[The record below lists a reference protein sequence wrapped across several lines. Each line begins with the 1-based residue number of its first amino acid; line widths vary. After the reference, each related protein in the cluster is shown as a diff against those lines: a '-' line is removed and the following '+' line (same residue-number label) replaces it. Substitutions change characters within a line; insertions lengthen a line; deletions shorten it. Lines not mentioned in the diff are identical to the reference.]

1 MTFGERLGGAENML
15 FTFLRHVDRTRVEA
29 TVVFFAPGPF
39 EREVA
44 ALGFA
49 TRVIV
54 PGRFREVRR
63 ETRAIVRLAREL
75 RALRPDLVV
84 AWLTR
89 DQVYVGLAAPLAG
102 LARRV
107 VWWQHLL
114 PSDALDRVAT
124 LLPAGAIGTSSRGA
138 AAAQARLR
146 PRRPTFTVAPGI
158 DPPRAATADEAAA
171 VRDELGIPA
180 GRVVAGNV
188 ARLQPWKGQPL
199 LLEATALMRSRG
211 LDVHALFVGGDAHH
225 LAPGYAE
232 GLRRQAAELGIA
244 DAVTFAGQV
253 PDPAPYL
260 GAIDMLV
267 NLAALEPFGIAMVE
281 AMALGLPVVAV
292 DAVGPREI
300 VEPESTGLLSAASG
314 TALAEAIGRVAADR
328 ELRARMGEAGRA
340 RFAGAFTAERMA
352 RELEAQ
358 LERLGAEARR

>member
-15 FTFLRHVDRTRVEA
+15 FTFLRHVDRTRVEP

-44 ALGFA
+44 ALGVA

-54 PGRFREVRR
+54 PGRFREVCR

-124 LLPAGAIGTSSRGA
+124 LLPARAIGTSSRGA
-138 AAAQARLR
+138 AAAQARPR

-171 VRDELGIPA
+171 ARDELGIPA

-211 LDVHALFVGGDAHH
+211 LDVHALFVGGDAHD

-260 GAIDMLV
+260 AVMDVLV

-314 TALAEAIGRVAADR
+314 TALAEAVGRLAADPA
-328 ELRARMGEAGRA
+328 LRARMGDAARA
-340 RFAGAFTAERMA
+340 RYEGAFAAERMA
-352 RELEAQ
+352 RE
-358 LERLGAEARR
+358 